1 VPGNE
6 GVQGG
11 AGYRYLDHTAD
22 VYVEAHGAS
31 LEEAFENA
39 ALATM
44 EVMTDTSKVSP
55 TIERRIEIEAEDRG
69 SLLYKWLE
77 ELIAE
82 FDISGV
88 VYSRFHIAGI
98 EEGEEGGLRLRAVV
112 AGEELDPERHAQRT
126 GVKAVTYHM
135 MEVRE
140 LNGGYTLRFVLD
152 V

>member
-1 VPGNE
+1 MQTE
-6 GVQGG
+6 ESTRDR
-11 AGYRYLDHTAD
+11 AGYRFLDHTAD
-22 VYVEAHGAS
+22 VYVEARGAS
-31 LEEAFENA
+31 LEEAFEYA

-44 EVMTDTSKVSP
+44 EVMTDTGKVAP
-55 TIERRIEIEAEDRG
+55 AIERSIEIEAEDRG

-88 VYSRFHIAGI
+88 VYSRFHVTGI
-98 EEGEEGGLRLRAVV
+98 EEAEGTLRLKAVA
-112 AGEELDPERHAQRT
+112 AGEELDPERHDQRT

-135 MEVRE
+135 MEVE
-140 LNGGYTLRFVLD
+140 EQGDGYTLRFVLD

>member
-1 VPGNE
+1 VQAEE
-6 GVQGG
+6 GVQGE

-22 VYVEAHGAS
+22 VYVEARGAS
-31 LEEAFENA
+31 LEEAFEYA

-44 EVMTDTSKVSP
+44 EVMTDTSKIAP
-55 TIERRIEIEAEDRG
+55 AIERGIEIEAEDRG

-88 VYSRFHIAGI
+88 VYSRFRVEGI
-98 EEGEEGGLRLRAVV
+98 EEAEGGLRLRAVA
-112 AGEELDPERHAQRT
+112 AGEELDPLRHDQRT

-135 MEVRE
+135 MEVE
-140 LNGGYTLRFVLD
+140 EQGDGYTLRFVLD